1 MIVLKKG
8 ELMANKKLKEE
19 EVNIPEEV
27 VWDILEFA
35 NEMGGFGQFQPAMNP
50 LLLNQRM
57 KDISLNPLQASETTL
72 NNSMRDPKNSEAALQ
87 GFSQDFEL
95 QSQVYKKLLSY
106 LGNMLSFDLSFS
118 CKNAKSTDYKSPAY
132 NKDLDIVKEFFDK
145 FDYKR
150 EFPIVVK
157 EMLRNEA
164 YFCAIRDDIPDGIV
178 LQELPSSPVYTMIT
192 GRFSH
197 GLLFDMNLFW
207 YNLAGVDIDLYP
219 DFFKEKWG
227 EFLTSGGKSY
237 DPALPTSMRGMS
249 GFTYWQS
256 VPPEVG
262 WVWKFNPE
270 IATRIPYFA
279 PLFLDLIQQPLIRAL
294 QKNISM
300 SAATRLVLGEIGVL
314 KDSGAKLKDQF
325 NINPDLLG
333 KFLSLI
339 KSAIGESI
347 KVAAAPITGLQSVEF
362 SPQNELYDSYL
373 KTVLASSGVN
383 TSLIYTSHNVRPN
396 VLESSLSLNVDEQ
409 MLYSLYPQFESFLNF
424 QVNRLTKKFKF
435 NFEFEGSQF
444 FNNREQRFQVQK
456 DLMAQGVIL
465 PRRISAAI
473 GMNPFSFQRQME
485 EAKAMGWV
493 DQLTPIVPAFQQG
506 ADGSKDNGR
515 PKKSSSELGDSGDQT
530 RSDGANIGRGGKNL
544 T

>member
-1 MIVLKKG
+1 MTRKKTI
-8 ELMANKKLKEE
+8 KE
-19 EVNIPEEV
+19 EVNIPENV

-35 NEMGGFGQFQPAMNP
+35 SEMGGFGQFQPAMNP
-50 LLLNQRM
+50 MLLNQRM
-57 KDISLNPLQASETTL
+57 KEISLNPLQATESNL
-72 NNSMRDPKNSEAALQ
+72 NSAMRDPRNSEAI
-87 GFSQDFEL
+87 L
-95 QSQVYKKLLSY
+95 QSLSQEFEIQSQIYKKLLSY
-106 LGNMLSFDLSFS
+106 LGNMLSFDMSFS

-145 FDYKR
+145 FDYKK
-150 EFPIVVK
+150 EFPVAVK

-207 YNLAGVDIDLYP
+207 YNLAGVDIDLYS

-227 EFLTSGGKSY
+227 EFLTNSGNREYNPS
-237 DPALPTSMRGMS
+237 LPSNMRGLS
-249 GFTYWQS
+249 SFTYWQS
-256 VPPEVG
+256 IPPEVG

-300 SAATRLVLGEIGVL
+300 SAAARLIIGQV
-314 KDSGAKLKDQF
+314 SKLKDANTKMKDQF
-325 NINPDLLG
+325 DISPDLLG
-333 KFLSLI
+333 KFLSLV
-339 KSAIGESI
+339 KSAIGESL
-347 KVAAAPITGLQSVEF
+347 KVSALPLENIQQVEF

-424 QVNRLTKKFKF
+424 QINRLTKKFKF

-444 FNNREQRFQVQK
+444 FNNREQRQATQQT
-456 DLMAQGVIL
+456 LMSQGIIL
-465 PRRISAAI
+465 PHKISASL

-506 ADGSKDNGR
+506 AEDGKSTGR
-515 PKKSSSELGDSGDQT
+515 PKKSDSELGDSGDQT
-530 RSDGANIGRGGKNL
+530 RSDGANIGRGGK
-544 T
+544 TTS